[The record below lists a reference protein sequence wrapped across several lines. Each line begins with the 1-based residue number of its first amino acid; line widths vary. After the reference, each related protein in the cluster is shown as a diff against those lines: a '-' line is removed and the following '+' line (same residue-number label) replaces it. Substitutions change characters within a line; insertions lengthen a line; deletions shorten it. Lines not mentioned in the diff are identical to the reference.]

1 MNWKLFVA
9 TMLLVALSVSVF
21 AASTQLINAAKTEG
35 KVVIYSITSRI
46 ANAAAAFEK
55 KYGIKVEAYDLHD
68 CKLVEKVSKKLV
80 AVYRRQILLYLKMR
94 VEFLEK

>member
-1 MNWKLFVA
+1 MNWKIFVL
-9 TMLLVALSVSVF
+9 TVLLISLSISVF
-21 AASTQLINAAKTEG
+21 AASTQLINAAKKEG

-68 CKLVEKVSKKLV
+68 YELVEKVSKEV
-80 AVYRRQILLYLKMR
+80 RS
-94 VEFLEK
+94 